1 MNERE
6 TPFLINIFKQ
16 KIMKNEI
23 WKPVKGYEGLYEV
36 SNFGRVRSFD
46 RVVVDK
52 NGRKLHY
59 SGKIMTQNKTF
70 DGYPNITLGTYNNKR
85 TITIHRLVA
94 EAFIPNPLNLPQVNH
109 KDEDITNNVCTNLEW
124 CDNGYNVNYG
134 TGNQKR
140 RINSSKNKKIIQLT
154 LNGDFVAEWQS
165 LREAERHG
173 FNHGNISQCLTGR
186 IGTYKG
192 FIWKYA

>member
-1 MNERE
+1 
-6 TPFLINIFKQ
+6 
-16 KIMKNEI
+16 MKKEI
-23 WKPVKGYEGLYEV
+23 WKDIKGYEGLYQV
-36 SNFGRVRSFD
+36 SNLGRVRSLD

-59 SGKIMTQNKTF
+59 SGKIMTQNKTV
-70 DGYPNITLGTYNNKR
+70 DGYPNISLGTYDNKK

-109 KDEDITNNVCTNLEW
+109 KDEDITNNVWTNLEW

-134 TGNQKR
+134 TGNQRR
-140 RINSSKNKKIIQLT
+140 RINTPKNKKIIQLT

-186 IGTYKG
+186 RGAYKG